1 MAWKGVC
8 PDCAPRPPSR
18 GWSRRRC
25 LYHYDDTM
33 ASLVHRMKYGG
44 DLSLLRTF
52 SRELRD
58 FYCESFP
65 DRVHHAVVPVP
76 LAYSRQKERGFNQ
89 AEELASLLPGENGAG
104 FLKRGRKTRPQSSLE
119 SIRERRENVKG
130 AFCVTKEIRGLSL
143 LLVDDVVTS
152 GATTEEAARALKR
165 GGARRVDILALCLA
179 RS

>member
-1 MAWKGVC
+1 
-8 PDCAPRPPSR
+8 
-18 GWSRRRC
+18 
-25 LYHYDDTM
+25 M

-44 DLSLLRTF
+44 DRSLLRTF

-58 FYCESFP
+58 FYCESF
-65 DRVHHAVVPVP
+65 RNRAHHAVVPVP

-89 AEELASLLPGENGAG
+89 AEELSSLLPGENGAG
-104 FLKRGRKTRPQSSLE
+104 LLKRERKTKPQSSLE

-130 AFCVTKEIRGLSL
+130 AFFVTEEIRGLSL

-165 GGARRVDILALCLA
+165 GGARRVDVLALCLA

>member
-1 MAWKGVC
+1 
-8 PDCAPRPPSR
+8 
-18 GWSRRRC
+18 
-25 LYHYDDTM
+25 M

-44 DLSLLRTF
+44 DRSLLRTF

-58 FYCESFP
+58 FYCESF
-65 DRVHHAVVPVP
+65 RNRAHHAVVPVP

-89 AEELASLLPGENGAG
+89 AEELASLLPGENGACL
-104 FLKRGRKTRPQSSLE
+104 LKRERKTKPQSSLE

-130 AFCVTKEIRGLSL
+130 AFFVTKEIRGLSL

-165 GGARRVDILALCLA
+165 GGARRVDVLALCLA